1 MKLKIALTI
10 AAIYM
15 ALIGIGHLV
24 APIAMSAGVI
34 AADAP
39 AGLVAFVRHYSAIF
53 IAFAVLNWMAR
64 NAEASTARTAIIDA
78 NLVAFALAAVL
89 DVWAVINGAGV
100 AGLVPAA
107 MNLVLAGVIFWAGR
121 TSMTPRSSKP

>member
-1 MKLKIALTI
+1 MKLKVALVI

-34 AADAP
+34 PADAST
-39 AGLVAFVRHYSAIF
+39 GLVAFIRHYSALF
-53 IAFAVLNWMAR
+53 ISIAVLNWMAR
-64 NAEASTARTAIIDA
+64 NAEASTARTAIVYA

-89 DVWAVINGAGV
+89 DVFAVVNGAGIV
-100 AGLVPAA
+100 GLAPATT
-107 MNLVLAGVIFWAGR
+107 NLIIAGVIFWASR
-121 TSMTPRSSKP
+121 TPMTPKSS